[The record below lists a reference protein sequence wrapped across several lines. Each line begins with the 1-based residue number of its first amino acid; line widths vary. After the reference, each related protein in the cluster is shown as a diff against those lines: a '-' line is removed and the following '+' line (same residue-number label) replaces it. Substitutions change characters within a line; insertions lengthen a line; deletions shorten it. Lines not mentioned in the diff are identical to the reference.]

1 MFWRRRDDKIESLLL
16 DGWFRES
23 SPLSKKKSIMVGS
36 PGIGKSTLL
45 CVMAFHL
52 VFKHKK
58 NVLVYRR
65 LSKYD
70 YENCLFYLGY
80 EDSKVVQLVVQRCK
94 DQNAINIYEELIRQ
108 QGISNY
114 QDIPAGVQT
123 VRMLAPSQQVDLKSG
138 ERTDAYC
145 CLFPC
150 WSRTDPFSVGKLFY
164 KFHRKDMIERFY
176 YSGGSVC
183 EFTLSTCTDIIEA
196 IDNAISSVNDVSNLL
211 NNKSSI
217 STGGSQVDRLRHTF
231 VINRR
236 GISPL
241 YSKEW

>member
-1 MFWRRRDDKIESLLL
+1 MFWRRRDDKIVSLLL

-45 CVMAFHL
+45 C
-52 VFKHKK
+52 
-58 NVLVYRR
+58 
-65 LSKYD
+65 
-70 YENCLFYLGY
+70 
-80 EDSKVVQLVVQRCK
+80 
-94 DQNAINIYEELIRQ
+94 
-108 QGISNY
+108 Y

-123 VRMLAPSQQVDLKSG
+123 DKMLAPSQQVDLNSG

-150 WSRTDPFSVGKLFY
+150 WSRTDLFSVGKLFY

-196 IDNAISSVNDVSNLL
+196 IDNAISSVNYVSNLL

-231 VINRR
+231 VKNRR